1 MSLRIRRGTDAQ
13 RQTLTFDQGEVVYT
27 TDTKKVYVGDGITQ
41 GGVNILANSAG
52 VGVTFNGTTQ
62 AFDFSTNNLGLTTSV
77 ISEGA
82 NKYYTT
88 QRAQDAAASLFT
100 SVGSPTST
108 GSVTGTITPS
118 TIVLAVAPTNMVQG
132 ERIVISGTGGNGLSA
147 TTYYV
152 VSVNSANVVLASTL
166 ANAMASTPVPIS
178 SLSTGSITGTTYAA
192 GATDTGITFTYD
204 SINHVMNVTASG
216 VTSIVNDISPSLGG
230 NLAIGNYNITSSGTG
245 AISIAGNI
253 TSSTG
258 NITATAGNIT
268 AGGSISA
275 ATITATTGLGA
286 NLSLNGYNLTGTGA
300 VSLNVTSTFQTHS
313 LYDGVAPKGYYSS
326 IISRGTFGS
335 PTAVNS
341 GDELGGLLV
350 KGYSNSSTSAIAGL
364 ISVIVDPTAVIAGG
378 NYIKSI
384 VAIAAATDTSQD
396 VANAF
401 TLNSAGV
408 ATSNAFVASK
418 YTQLAVYAN
427 DTARTTAIP
436 TPATGMMVFMTSGTS
451 PAVSN
456 KAVVYNGSAWAVMPG

>member
-77 ISEGA
+77 ISEGT

-178 SLSTGSITGTTYAA
+178 SLTTGSITGTTYAA

-216 VTSIVNDISPSLGG
+216 VTSIVNDTSPSLGG

-245 AISIAGNI
+245 AISIAGGI
-253 TSSTG
+253 TTTG
-258 NITATAGNIT
+258 
-268 AGGSISA
+268 
-275 ATITATTGLGA
+275 TITASTGLGA
-286 NLSLNGYNLTGTGA
+286 DLSLNSRSITGTGNISIA
-300 VSLNVTSTFQTHS
+300 GRLAITNSGQEVSQFVGQNSTGSGVTTPQINMYT
-313 LYDGVAPKGYYSS
+313 
-326 IISRGTFGS
+326 SRGTVSS
-335 PTAVNS
+335 PTASQPGDYLANLSFGGYKSGAYFQAVNFIS
-341 GDELGGLLV
+341 ILDSAANMSNASPAGGL
-350 KGYSNSSTSAIAGL
+350 GIAIN
-364 ISVIVDPTAVIAGG
+364 DNAGG
-378 NYIKSI
+378 NSI
-384 VAIAAATDTSQD
+384 FRFSYQGVLTAPVFQATSYTTTNMNAIPNPAAGMIVFNSTVNHFCGYNGTAW
-396 VANAF
+396 VAF
-401 TLNSAGV
+401 TG
-408 ATSNAFVASK
+408 
-418 YTQLAVYAN
+418 
-427 DTARTTAIP
+427 P
-436 TPATGMMVFMTSGTS
+436 
-451 PAVSN
+451 
-456 KAVVYNGSAWAVMPG
+456 

>member
-245 AISIAGNI
+245 AISIAGGI
-253 TSSTG
+253 TT
-258 NITATAGNIT
+258 TATTASTSTTTGALIVGGGAGVAGNLNVGGTVATNSISGGLNVIGVSANTTTPLSIT
-268 AGGSISA
+268 GIGDGTYTNTVFMSLRVAKGTIATPTTTAANDVLGGYNILGYNGSTYKAAAFLGATWDSTAVLTDVYPASIVTLQGSGGGSIQNKAILDA
-275 ATITATTGLGA
+275 AGRWNAPRLK
-286 NLSLNGYNLTGTGA
+286 
-300 VSLNVTSTFQTHS
+300 VTSYATGSYPTSPQAGEVIFDSTTKHFM
-313 LYDGVAPKGYYSS
+313 GHN
-326 IISRGTFGS
+326 GT
-335 PTAVNS
+335 AWV
-341 GDELGGLLV
+341 
-350 KGYSNSSTSAIAGL
+350 
-364 ISVIVDPTAVIAGG
+364 
-378 NYIKSI
+378 
-384 VAIAAATDTSQD
+384 
-396 VANAF
+396 AF
-401 TLNSAGV
+401 TG
-408 ATSNAFVASK
+408 
-418 YTQLAVYAN
+418 
-427 DTARTTAIP
+427 P
-436 TPATGMMVFMTSGTS
+436 
-451 PAVSN
+451 
-456 KAVVYNGSAWAVMPG
+456 